1 MKPVFIVLEGLDG
14 SGTST
19 QAQLLADH
27 FRSLSTPVELT
38 AEPSTGL
45 IGATI
50 RLALKRRIKFQAD
63 RTSFDRQMALMFAA
77 DRHDHLYND
86 AEGIVPTL
94 KKGTTVICT
103 RYIPSS
109 FAYHCSNEKEWN
121 FIKTLNSEFPIP
133 DLLIY
138 LDNHVENSLK
148 RISNRNILDQY
159 EQEDKLMQAQTN
171 YARYLSEYQGKL
183 TIINANLS
191 REDIFSRIVESIN
204 KLTNSKA

>member
-1 MKPVFIVLEGLDG
+1 
-14 SGTST
+14 
-19 QAQLLADH
+19 
-27 FRSLSTPVELT
+27 
-38 AEPSTGL
+38 
-45 IGATI
+45 
-50 RLALKRRIKFQAD
+50 
-63 RTSFDRQMALMFAA
+63 MFAA

-159 EQEDKLMQAQTN
+159 EQEDKLMQAQAN